1 MIEVVLLLVAHVTSC
16 KEANCDAMAT
26 PPAGSE
32 ASLDAALP
40 KISCAKSHDR
50 WLASCDTGTGG
61 MRFVRFCLI

>member
-1 MIEVVLLLVAHVTSC
+1 MIDDFLLLVAHVSGC
-16 KEANCDAMAT
+16 KEANCEDMAT

-50 WLASCDTGTGG
+50 WLASCDTDTGG